1 MITLSK
7 STRKGKKWQV
17 KFPDGKTV
25 HFGAEGYLDYTQHGD
40 AKRKELYIQRHAAT
54 GKEQWDNIRTAGFW
68 SRWLLWEEPT
78 LQDAIR
84 KIERKFKITIR
95 Y

>member
-25 HFGAEGYLDYTQHGD
+25 HFGAEGYLDYTQHKD
-40 AKRKELYIQRHAAT
+40 PKRKELYIQRHA
-54 GKEQWDNIRTAGFW
+54 KREDWNNLNTAGSW
-68 SRWLLWEEPT
+68 AYNLLWSYPS
-78 LQDAIR
+78 LQEAIR
-84 KIERKFKITIR
+84 KMEMKFNIKIKKL
-95 Y
+95 